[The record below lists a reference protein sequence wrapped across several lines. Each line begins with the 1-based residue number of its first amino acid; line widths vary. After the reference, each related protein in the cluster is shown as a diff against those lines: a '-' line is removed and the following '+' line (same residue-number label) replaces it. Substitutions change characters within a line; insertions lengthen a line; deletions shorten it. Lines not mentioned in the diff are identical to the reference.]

1 MDITFDTSGPVTTVR
16 RNGQHF
22 GKIIQQENG
31 FNAIGTWFNVT
42 LSNLAAAKECFIPA
56 VPRQKL
62 TVNPIN
68 NQQLIDL

>member
-1 MDITFDTSGPVTTVR
+1 MNITFDTSGPVTTVR

-22 GKIIQQENG
+22 GKIIAQENG

-56 VPRQKL
+56 TPKPKI
-62 TVNPIN
+62 TVNPIT
-68 NQQLIDL
+68 NQQRISL